1 MLADKMKE
9 PLSFF
14 IQLVEV
20 TVAEREWDT
29 HTHTHT
35 QESKYCGELNDS
47 IQMQPGMTIIT

>member
-29 HTHTHT
+29 HKSRSTV
-35 QESKYCGELNDS
+35 GELNDS